1 LRKSAAPGWVPLE
14 EAVPADVFKSEVLAW
29 ARRIGVEPKEIHIRP
44 MKQKWAS
51 CSQSGRLTFDTEL
64 LRQSA
69 DFRAKV
75 IVHELLHLKVPNH
88 GPLFKALLKAYLD
101 RYR

>member
-51 CSQSGRLTFDTEL
+51 CSQSGRLTLIQDYCVNRRIL
-64 LRQSA
+64 G
-69 DFRAKV
+69 
-75 IVHELLHLKVPNH
+75 LK
-88 GPLFKALLKAYLD
+88 
-101 RYR
+101 